1 MTAVIGRHSQDTEDL
16 DLAEVGL
23 RLDAGTLSVEAM
35 RRKNAVKQAQAAML
49 KPTMSERER
58 DELEDQSRTG
68 SAPKRIHARMLL
80 NRDNVRRQRQRDMH
94 ERGVSFDVPMLESS
108 PQGFVGRGG
117 GRMATIERM
126 PEWRATTAQ
135 LPGLNPWAIGSN
147 APIVGTPVG
156 THQESGQIVG
166 FDPLSWYA
174 AGLISAPAAFILALN
189 GFGKSTL
196 ARRIVCG
203 DAAHGDVPLLL
214 GDIKP
219 DYRAVVEALDGQVID
234 FGYGASKINPLGV
247 GALGKI
253 LNYGLPTDVEQAVM
267 LEIESRQVLVTA
279 SLLEMVRGGRLEDFE
294 ETMIAA
300 GLRQL
305 YRHGGFTPQKAP
317 RLEHLLNVFRDGP
330 QELVEA
336 SGAYDGA
343 SDNPFGG
350 RAREQY
356 FDATLRLRQTLTAV
370 IRGPFGSIFNAD
382 TTEQLDTLSGR
393 PICIDISRIPEG
405 NGKLR
410 AAALMTCWA
419 EGFASIKGANM
430 LADLGKIPQM
440 NYHAVMDELAR
451 VLSAGGGVVDRTDEI
466 TRTQRT
472 DGVATTM
479 ITHTI
484 KDLEAFDSHA
494 ERQKALGFIERARV
508 KIYGPIPPDEVE
520 RNRAVTHFSK
530 KEATMLSAWAAS
542 GNPIDDPLAQTNKV
556 RRVASGTGKFLLKAG
571 ESDTQPGIPFHT
583 TIVPTEMSGHMHAT
597 SKRFEHRMAA
607 AEQ

>member
-1 MTAVIGRHSQDTEDL
+1 MTTVLPGRHAQSATDDHG
-16 DLAEVGL
+16 VGL
-23 RLDAGTLSVEAM
+23 RLDAGELSVEAM
-35 RRKNAVKQAQAAML
+35 RRKNAVKQAQASML
-49 KPTMSERER
+49 KPTMTERER
-58 DELEDQSRTG
+58 DDLEDLARTG
-68 SAPKRIHARMLL
+68 SGPKRLHARILI
-80 NRDNVRRQRQRDMH
+80 NRDNVRRQRQRDAQ
-94 ERGVSFDVPMLESS
+94 ERGVSFDVPLLESS
-108 PQGFVGRGG
+108 RQGFIGRGG

-135 LPGLNPWAIGSN
+135 LPGLFPWAIGSN
-147 APIVGTPVG
+147 SPIVGTPVG
-156 THQESGQIVG
+156 THQESGQIVA

-196 ARRIVCG
+196 ARRIVVG
-203 DAAHGDVPLLL
+203 DCAHGDVPLLL

-234 FGYGASKINPLGV
+234 FGFGASKINPLGV
-247 GALGKI
+247 GALGQI
-253 LNYGLPTDVEQAVM
+253 LNRGLPAEVEAAVR

-305 YRHGGFTPQKAP
+305 YRSGNFTGNKAP
-317 RLEHLLNVFRDGP
+317 LLADLLNVFRDGP
-330 QELVEA
+330 QDLVEA
-336 SGAYDGA
+336 SGAYDGTA
-343 SDNPFGG
+343 EDHFGG
-350 RAREQY
+350 RATDQY

-370 IRGPFGSIFNAD
+370 IAGPFGSIFNAP
-382 TTEQLDTLSGR
+382 TSEQLDITSGR

-419 EGFASIKGANM
+419 EGFASIKGANI
-430 LADLGKIPQM
+430 LADQGVIPQM

-530 KEATMLSAWAAS
+530 KEAANLSAWAAS
-542 GNPIDDPLAQTNKV
+542 GNPIDDPLSQNDPV

-571 ESDTQPGIPFHT
+571 ESDTQPGIPFKLDV
-583 TIVPTEMSGHMHAT
+583 VPTETNSHMHAT

-607 AEQ
+607 AAQ